1 MEMISITYMYKQ
13 KLLKNWFLMKASNS
27 LFRDLASVHFFKRQ
41 KCLIVS
47 RDWVYIDLFRGRMYL
62 NKLEWVI
69 RLLMISLVKSDDLIA
84 VWLSYWLSC
93 VEEDIK
99 QIQEDIKASFQ
110 LQIYRVITLDWI
122 LSNCWLI
129 EYFFYHLTKSAV
141 NYLDSYK
148 RT

>member
-1 MEMISITYMYKQ
+1 MEMISITYKQ

-62 NKLEWVI
+62 DKLEWVI
-69 RLLMISLVKSDDLIA
+69 RLLMISLVKSDDLIT

-99 QIQEDIKASFQ
+99 QIQEDIRASFQ

-122 LSNCWLI
+122 LSNCWFI
-129 EYFFYHLTKSAV
+129 EYFFYHLMKSAM

>member
-1 MEMISITYMYKQ
+1 MEMISITYKQ

-27 LFRDLASVHFFKRQ
+27 LFRDLASVHFFKGQ

-62 NKLEWVI
+62 DKLEWVI
-69 RLLMISLVKSDDLIA
+69 RLLMISLVKSDDLIS

-99 QIQEDIKASFQ
+99 QIQEEIKTSFQ
-110 LQIYRVITLDWI
+110 LQIYRVITLDLI

-129 EYFFYHLTKSAV
+129 EYFFYHLMKSAV

>member
-1 MEMISITYMYKQ
+1 MEVISHTYKQ
-13 KLLKNWFLMKASNS
+13 KLLKNWFLMKTSNS

-122 LSNCWLI
+122 LSNCWFI
-129 EYFFYHLTKSAV
+129 EYFFLSS
-141 NYLDSYK
+141 NEISRELP
-148 RT
+148 R

>member
-1 MEMISITYMYKQ
+1 MEMISITYKQ

-122 LSNCWLI
+122 LSNCWFI
-129 EYFFYHLTKSAV
+129 EYFFYHLMKSAM

>member
-1 MEMISITYMYKQ
+1 MEMISHTYKQ

-69 RLLMISLVKSDDLIA
+69 RLLIISLVKSDDLIA

-110 LQIYRVITLDWI
+110 LQIYRVITLDLI
-122 LSNCWLI
+122 LSNCWFI
-129 EYFFYHLTKSAV
+129 EYFFYHLMKSAV

>member
-1 MEMISITYMYKQ
+1 MEMISITYKQ

-122 LSNCWLI
+122 LSNCWFI
-129 EYFFYHLTKSAV
+129 EYFFYHLMKSAV

>member
-1 MEMISITYMYKQ
+1 MEMISITYKQ

-99 QIQEDIKASFQ
+99 QIQEEIKTSFQ

>member
-1 MEMISITYMYKQ
+1 MEMISITYKQ

-62 NKLEWVI
+62 DKLEWVI

-110 LQIYRVITLDWI
+110 LQIYRVITLDLI

-129 EYFFYHLTKSAV
+129 EYFFYHLMKSAV

>member
-1 MEMISITYMYKQ
+1 MEVISHTYKQ

-62 NKLEWVI
+62 DKLEWVI

-110 LQIYRVITLDWI
+110 LQIYRVITLDLI

-129 EYFFYHLTKSAV
+129 EYFFYHLMKSAV

>member
-1 MEMISITYMYKQ
+1 
-13 KLLKNWFLMKASNS
+13 MKASNS
-27 LFRDLASVHFFKRQ
+27 LFRDWASVHFFKRQ

-62 NKLEWVI
+62 DKLEWVI
-69 RLLMISLVKSDDLIA
+69 RLLMISLVKSDDLIT

-99 QIQEDIKASFQ
+99 QIQEDIRASFQ

-122 LSNCWLI
+122 LSNCWFI
-129 EYFFYHLTKSAV
+129 EYFFYHLMKSAM

>member
-1 MEMISITYMYKQ
+1 MEVISHTYKQ

-41 KCLIVS
+41 KCLVVS

-122 LSNCWLI
+122 LSNCWFI
-129 EYFFYHLTKSAV
+129 EYFFYHLMKSAV

>member
-1 MEMISITYMYKQ
+1 MEVISHTYKQ

-41 KCLIVS
+41 KCLVVS

-110 LQIYRVITLDWI
+110 LQIYRVITLDLI

-129 EYFFYHLTKSAV
+129 EYFFYHLMKSAV

>member
-1 MEMISITYMYKQ
+1 MEMIFHTYKQ

-99 QIQEDIKASFQ
+99 QIQEEIKTSFQ

>member
-1 MEMISITYMYKQ
+1 MEMISITYKQ

-62 NKLEWVI
+62 DKLEWVI

-99 QIQEDIKASFQ
+99 QIQEEIKTSFQ

>member
-1 MEMISITYMYKQ
+1 MEMISHTYKQ

>member
-1 MEMISITYMYKQ
+1 
-13 KLLKNWFLMKASNS
+13 
-27 LFRDLASVHFFKRQ
+27 
-41 KCLIVS
+41 
-47 RDWVYIDLFRGRMYL
+47 
-62 NKLEWVI
+62 
-69 RLLMISLVKSDDLIA
+69 MISLVKSDDLIA

-110 LQIYRVITLDWI
+110 LQIYRVITLDLS
-122 LSNCWLI
+122 LSNFWFI

>member
-1 MEMISITYMYKQ
+1 
-13 KLLKNWFLMKASNS
+13 MKASNS
-27 LFRDLASVHFFKRQ
+27 LFRDWASVHFFKRQ

-110 LQIYRVITLDWI
+110 LQIYRVITLDLI